1 MNERIKEL
9 ADRLWRV
16 HPSDIDAMGLK
27 TRTEFYEHE
36 LKKFAELIV
45 QECALVAY
53 KTAWD
58 DLTLDYGIG
67 TIPLHIHNTIKEHFG
82 VE

>member
-16 HPSDIDAMGLK
+16 HPADIDAMGLK

-45 QECALVAY
+45 RECCDMVNKHMQRNNPNDCLLV
-53 KTAWD
+53 
-58 DLTLDYGIG
+58 LD
-67 TIPLHIHNTIKEHFG
+67 IKEKFG
-82 VE
+82 VEE